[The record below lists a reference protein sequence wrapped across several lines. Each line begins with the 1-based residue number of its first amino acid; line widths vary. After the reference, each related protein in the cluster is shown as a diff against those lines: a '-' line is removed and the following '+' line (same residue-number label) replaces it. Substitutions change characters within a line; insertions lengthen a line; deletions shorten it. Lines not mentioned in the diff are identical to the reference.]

1 MKWKSFST
9 FKETTGGKDEY
20 FINGQVLLNEEKV
33 GYSSYVLC
41 RDMVKVI
48 DGYSG

>member
-1 MKWKSFST
+1 MNILSMARF
-9 FKETTGGKDEY
+9 
-20 FINGQVLLNEEKV
+20 LLNEEKV